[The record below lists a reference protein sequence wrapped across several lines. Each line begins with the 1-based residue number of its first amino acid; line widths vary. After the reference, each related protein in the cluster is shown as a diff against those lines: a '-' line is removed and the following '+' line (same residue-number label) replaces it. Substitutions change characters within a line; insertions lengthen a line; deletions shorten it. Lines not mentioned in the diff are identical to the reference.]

1 MILNSFSGVVVV
13 LFKLLYYFV
22 FMAVIQFS
30 GLVSG
35 IQGKLNGSVLSKGR
49 NGQVIYNRPTQRK
62 EPTAAQLNI
71 RAGFSAA
78 SYYWNDFTTQ
88 QKLDWDQIAEDN
100 PVSDRFGN
108 PTVLSGFDYFKRMM
122 QLAYP
127 QGSDSGIIPDL
138 SGDPVYE
145 HTPISAQANF
155 SITNQGFQIDSF
167 EVIFET
173 INDSPAP
180 NLVNLYISL
189 PVRDNTR
196 PYFKTWYL
204 VKQFEVAASLGA
216 SEQVI
221 LDGTDI
227 LMPSGWRAF
236 DGSPQLFKT
245 VAFIPSQGGVSVE
258 QIYPFIMSGQAPF
271 EFPVFDLMP
280 GFPGAYYRWNAGI
293 DSRFIIT
300 WFVVSGE
307 LEASDFDLNVQWSPA
322 QPSLSPPTVFGD
334 VIVAGLLVL
343 SPGPPIIFS
352 LPNPTP
358 PAFWKPAYDAEFPA
372 SADAP
377 DGYFIPVRA
386 RLYHYPTS
394 SYSAWVQGYA
404 PVIDGP

>member
-1 MILNSFSGVVVV
+1 MFLNSFSGVVVV

-22 FMAVIQFS
+22 HMAVIQFT

-108 PTVLSGFDYFKRMM
+108 PTILSGFDYFKRMM

-127 QGSDSGIIPDL
+127 YGTNSGISPDL

-155 SITNQGFQIDSF
+155 SITDQGYQIDSF

-173 INDSPAP
+173 INDSPEP

-196 PYFKTWYL
+196 PYFRTWYL
-204 VKQFEVAASLGA
+204 VKQFQVAASLGA

-227 LMPSGWRAF
+227 LMPSGWRTF
-236 DGSPQLFKT
+236 DGTPQLFKT

-258 QIYPFIMSGQAPF
+258 QIYPFIMSGQAPV
-271 EFPVFDLMP
+271 VFP
-280 GFPGAYYRWNAGI
+280 GFNWPRDIGEQEPYLDSGNLYWTLGWSWDVFTPNWADFQLLIQWAPDQPTQAPVNEGDWGDLIVTGI
-293 DSRFIIT
+293 ANI
-300 WFVVSGE
+300 
-307 LEASDFDLNVQWSPA
+307 
-322 QPSLSPPTVFGD
+322 
-334 VIVAGLLVL
+334 
-343 SPGPPIIFS
+343 SPGNA
-352 LPNPTP
+352 LY
-358 PAFWKPAYDAEFPA
+358 PAFQIPPYYAGSVYQAEFGLPT
-372 SADAP
+372 
-377 DGYFIPVRA
+377 YTNYIPIRA
-386 RLYHYPTS
+386 KLRDIATS
-394 SYSAWVQGYA
+394 QEGDWVLAYA
-404 PVIDGP
+404 FVNAI